1 MYFLSHTESYICQVQ
16 RFYIRTGRELSLTEM
31 PGTQAFTDK
40 KKESLLTALYLG
52 AIFIILALIFVLN
65 TGVWGHIVNFFSGLT
80 LAQVPGTSISLPAP
94 LNPASH
100 MQLYNVAFQ
109 FSLGL
114 GILEIVI
121 LAVRILLH
129 SPLARKA
136 ETLENLVFWLGTSF
150 LIISYLVNITL
161 QTEWFVF
168 WAGLILIAGFSL
180 LTRAFILIAGR
191 NR

>member
-1 MYFLSHTESYICQVQ
+1 MLT
-16 RFYIRTGRELSLTEM
+16 FYIRTGRDHSLNDM

-40 KKESLLTALYLG
+40 KKESLVTALYIG

-65 TGVWGHIVNFFSGLT
+65 TGVWGRLVNFFSTLT

-100 MQLYNVAFQ
+100 TQLYNSAFQ
-109 FSLGL
+109 FSIGV

-121 LAVRILLH
+121 LTVRILLH

-136 ETLENLVFWLGTSF
+136 ETIENLVFWLGTSY
-150 LIISYLVNITL
+150 LIIAYLINIKL

-168 WAGLILIAGFSL
+168 WAGIILIAGFSL